1 MALPSP
7 DQLES
12 EVQSLRE
19 QLARLEQERADLR
32 LELNEFEAIYN
43 QRVGA
48 LEAELLAT
56 QLNIEEYKLR
66 IELIQLRGRRLSP
79 SQLEAEIEYRLHDQR
94 DQSDEK
100 RRRVEQARSAAPA
113 PALDRATQLDLKQ
126 LYRELAKRTHPDLAV
141 DDNDRRQR
149 SQNMVIV
156 NGAYATRDTDTL
168 RQMLRKLD
176 AGHPTLVEDPTQR
189 EARLRLEYAHVR
201 DAIMRAKIDIAEMNQ
216 GPMMKLKL
224 EHAVAQSRRRDVF
237 QEVEQQL
244 STQLM
249 VAQSELQ
256 QLIAKFREVVE
267 AAGLAE

>member
-1 MALPSP
+1 MP
-7 DQLES
+7 DLNQLEA
-12 EVQSLRE
+12 EVQTLRE
-19 QLARLEQERADLR
+19 QLAQLEQERADLR
-32 LELNEFEAIYN
+32 LELNEFAALYE

-48 LEAELLAT
+48 LEADLLAT
-56 QLNIEEYKLR
+56 RLHIEEYKLR
-66 IELIQLRGRRLSP
+66 IELIQLRGKRLSP
-79 SQLEAEIEYRLHDQR
+79 SQLEAEVDYRLHDQR

-141 DDNDRRQR
+141 DDADRRQR
-149 SQNMVIV
+149 SHSMVIV
-156 NGAYATRDTDTL
+156 NEAYVQRDADTL
-168 RQMLRKLD
+168 RQLLRKLD
-176 AGHPTLVEDPTQR
+176 AGHATLAEDPAQR
-189 EARLRLEYAHVR
+189 EARLRLEYAHLR
-201 DAIMRAKIDIAEMNQ
+201 EAILHAKIDTAEMNQ
-216 GPMMKLKL
+216 GALMKLKL

-249 VAQSELQ
+249 VAQAELQ

-267 AAGLAE
+267 TAGLAE